1 MKAVKILFSPI
12 FMGILF
18 IVFGVSMAVAT
29 FVENDFGASA
39 ARALIYNSRWFEL
52 VFLLLMI
59 NLAGQIIIFKLYR
72 REKITVMLFHLAF
85 ILMIIGAAITRYAG
99 YDGMM
104 SIREGEVSSTTYSA
118 GQYLVF
124 ELTEDDSEMVVRH
137 SKPFGVTAL
146 TDGRYSKTLS
156 LMDEKVKLTYE
167 GYRYNV
173 SKSIEEAVYGTPM
186 VSFLATRDMKS
197 GENLVLS
204 MGERTM
210 LGEMSVGFGVDADL
224 TVVLS
229 EGKFFLRSASGLR
242 STKMADMMVTIHDA
256 DSLVPIA
263 PMLVYSVG
271 DYKLV
276 PQKMTLSGN
285 LAVVNAGQGM
295 GSQGPGALEFMLSG
309 AGYDEKIYLWENASG
324 ETAEWSGKAGTL
336 KARVTY
342 GSRIETLPFVIRLN
356 DFILERYP
364 GSNSPSGYKSNVTL
378 IDEEQGVEI
387 PYDIYMNHILKHRG
401 YRFYQSSYDKDEKG
415 TVLSVNHDPAG

>member
-104 SIREGEVSSTTYSA
+104 GIREGEVSSTTYSA
-118 GQYLVF
+118 GQHLVF
-124 ELTEDDSEMVVRH
+124 ELTGDDGEMVARH

-156 LMDEKVKLTYE
+156 LMDEQVKLTYE

-173 SKSIEEAVYGTPM
+173 SKSIEEVADGMPM

-210 LGEMSVGFGVDADL
+210 LGEISVGFGVDADL
-224 TVVLS
+224 TIVLS
-229 EGKFFLRSASGLR
+229 EGRFFLRSATGLR

-285 LAVVNAGQGM
+285 LAVVKAGQGM
-295 GSQGPGALEFMLSG
+295 GSQGPGALEFTLSG
-309 AGYDEKIYLWENASG
+309 AGYDEKIYLWENVSG

-356 DFILERYP
+356 DFILDRYP

-378 IDEEQGVEI
+378 IDEEQGVE
-387 PYDIYMNHILKHRG
+387 
-401 YRFYQSSYDKDEKG
+401 
-415 TVLSVNHDPAG
+415 